1 MSSSR
6 SARRRQRTARVR
18 TVLIS
23 LLALCVI
30 APLGVVIST
39 QRLGVPFSARCD
51 LPFAAPSKCGA
62 VTSTTQPGT
71 STGTTP
77 VVAPLTGAS
86 DPTGLSTR
94 RPALTI
100 KIENTPDARPQYGV
114 DRADVVYEEIVE
126 GGITRLAAVFNQF
139 SPPKVGPV
147 RSVRKTD
154 QAIVWCLGGLFAFSG
169 GAPYA
174 VASIKTAPV
183 EIFSETRAGIAM
195 YRDPK
200 RYAPHNL
207 YANAA
212 NLFQFKGTPTPPR
225 PIFTYRAAGDATP
238 GTKVKSFR
246 VGFRMGYATS
256 FYWNKVSASWDRVI
270 FAKPDITGT
279 GVQVSPKNVVVM
291 WITYAGGVGSFGAEG
306 VMVGTGR
313 AEVFTNG
320 RAILGT
326 WSRASKTDPIVYR
339 DAAGQVIALT
349 PGQTWVELAATSD
362 PVTVVPR

>member
-1 MSSSR
+1 MTTTRSSR
-6 SARRRQRTARVR
+6 RRTQKSRRKQLATFVAVIVVGSLASVVSSQRFGFPFSENCSLPLAASSACGDVSAT
-18 TVLIS
+18 TLPGS
-23 LLALCVI
+23 STSTTPVI
-30 APLGVVIST
+30 APL
-39 QRLGVPFSARCD
+39 
-51 LPFAAPSKCGA
+51 
-62 VTSTTQPGT
+62 
-71 STGTTP
+71 TG
-77 VVAPLTGAS
+77 LT
-86 DPTGLSTR
+86 DPTRLSTH

-126 GGITRLAAVFNQF
+126 GGITRLAAVYNQF

-195 YRDPK
+195 FRDPH

-225 PIFTYRAAGDATP
+225 AIFTYRAAGAETP
-238 GTKVKSFR
+238 GTKIKSFK

-270 FAKPDITGT
+270 FAKPDVTGT

-313 AEVFTNG
+313 AQVFTNG
-320 RAILGT
+320 RAIIGT
-326 WSRASKTDPIVYR
+326 WSRSSKSDRIVYR
-339 DAAGQVIALT
+339 DSAGAEILMT

>member
-1 MSSSR
+1 MTTSRSSRRRAQKTRRRPLIAFVAIAVVASLGSLISSQRFGFPFSTRCKFPLAPSSTCGTGTTTSTIGTSSS
-6 SARRRQRTARVR
+6 T
-18 TVLIS
+18 TP
-23 LLALCVI
+23 VI
-30 APLGVVIST
+30 APL
-39 QRLGVPFSARCD
+39 
-51 LPFAAPSKCGA
+51 
-62 VTSTTQPGT
+62 
-71 STGTTP
+71 TG
-77 VVAPLTGAS
+77 LS
-86 DPTGLSTR
+86 DPTGLSIH

-154 QAIVWCLGGLFAFSG
+154 QAIVWPLGGLFAFSG

-195 YRDPK
+195 FRDPK

-212 NLFQFKGTPTPPR
+212 NLFQFKGTPTPPHS
-225 PIFTYRAAGDATP
+225 IFTYRAVGASTP
-238 GTKVKSFR
+238 GTKIKSFK

-256 FYWNKVSASWDRVI
+256 FYWNATTASWDRVI
-270 FAKPDITGT
+270 FAKPDVTGT
-279 GVQVSPKNVVVM
+279 GVQVSPKNVIVM

-320 RAILGT
+320 RAIVGT
-326 WSRASKTDPIVYR
+326 WSRASKSEPIVYR
-339 DAAGQVIALT
+339 DISGNEISMTA
-349 PGQTWVELAATSD
+349 GQTWVELNATSD
-362 PVTVVPR
+362 VVTVTPR

>member
-1 MSSSR
+1 MPTSR
-6 SARRRQRTARVR
+6 SARRRASLRRRALAVVTA
-18 TVLIS
+18 
-23 LLALCVI
+23 VI
-30 APLGVVIST
+30 AVSAVATGLST
-39 QRLGVPFSARCD
+39 QRFGRPFPVQCS
-51 LPFAAPSKCGA
+51 LPLAASTSCGA
-62 VTSTTQPGT
+62 TTSSVPTSTS
-71 STGTTP
+71 STVA
-77 VVAPLTGAS
+77 VVAPLTGLL
-86 DPTGLSTR
+86 DPTGLSIR

-174 VASIKTAPV
+174 VASISTAPV
-183 EIFSETRAGIAM
+183 QIFSETRAGIAM
-195 YRDPK
+195 FRDPK

-212 NLFQFKGTPTPPR
+212 NMFQFKGTPTPPH
-225 PIFTYRAAGDATP
+225 PIFTYREIGERS
-238 GTKVKSFR
+238 GGRKVKSFR

-256 FYWNKVSASWDRVI
+256 FYWNGATESWDRVI
-270 FAKPDITGT
+270 FAKPDVTGT

-291 WITYAGGVGSFGAEG
+291 WITYDGGVGSFGAEG

-313 AEVFTNG
+313 AQIFTDG
-320 RAILGT
+320 RTITGT
-326 WSRASKTDPIVYR
+326 WSRTTKSEPIVYR
-339 DAAGQVIALT
+339 DEAGNVIPMT

-362 PVTVVPR
+362 PVTVVGR

>member
-1 MSSSR
+1 MATSR
-6 SARRRQRTARVR
+6 SARRRATSRRRSV
-18 TVLIS
+18 V
-23 LLALCVI
+23 LLASVI
-30 APLGVVIST
+30 VLSAVGVGLSSQRFGQPFPVQCSLPLA
-39 QRLGVPFSARCD
+39 SAANCD
-51 LPFAAPSKCGA
+51 ITTSSLP
-62 VTSTTQPGT
+62 TSTS
-71 STGTTP
+71 STVP
-77 VVAPLTGAS
+77 VVAPLTGLA
-86 DPTGLSTR
+86 DPTGLSVR

-174 VASIKTAPV
+174 VASISTAPV

-195 YRDPK
+195 FRDPT

-212 NLFQFKGTPTPPR
+212 NMFQFKGTPTPPR
-225 PIFTYRAAGDATP
+225 PIFTYRETGVPASGK
-238 GTKVKSFR
+238 KVKSFR

-256 FYWNKVSASWDRVI
+256 FYWNGATESWDRVI
-270 FAKPDITGT
+270 FAKPDVTGT
-279 GVQVSPKNVVVM
+279 GAQVSPKNVVVM

-313 AEVFTNG
+313 AQVFTDG
-320 RAILGT
+320 RAVMGT
-326 WSRASKTDPIVYR
+326 WSRASKSDPIIYR
-339 DAAGQVIALT
+339 DESGNVIPLT

-362 PVTVVPR
+362 PVTVVGR

>member
-1 MSSSR
+1 MATSR
-6 SARRRQRTARVR
+6 SARRRATSRRR
-18 TVLIS
+18 TVMTLASAVFLTALGTGITSQRFGQPFPVQCS
-23 LLALCVI
+23 LPLAAATSCDTTTSSL
-30 APLGVVIST
+30 PTSST
-39 QRLGVPFSARCD
+39 
-51 LPFAAPSKCGA
+51 
-62 VTSTTQPGT
+62 
-71 STGTTP
+71 TTP
-77 VVAPLTGAS
+77 VVAPLTGLV
-86 DPTGLSTR
+86 DPTGLSVR

-100 KIENTPDARPQYGV
+100 KIENTPDARPQFGV

-174 VASIKTAPV
+174 VASISTAPV

-195 YRDPK
+195 FRDPT

-212 NLFQFKGTPTPPR
+212 NMFQFKGTPTPPR
-225 PIFTYRAAGDATP
+225 SIFTFRESGTP
-238 GTKVKSFR
+238 ASGKKVKSFR

-256 FYWNKVSASWDRVI
+256 FYWNVTTESWDRVI

-313 AEVFTNG
+313 AQVFTGG
-320 RAILGT
+320 RTVMGT
-326 WSRASKTDPIVYR
+326 WSRVTKSDPIVYR
-339 DAAGQVIALT
+339 DSAGDVIPLT

-362 PVTVVPR
+362 PVSVVHR

>member
-1 MSSSR
+1 MTTTR
-6 SARRRQRTARVR
+6 SARRRRQQWRGAV
-18 TVLIS
+18 I
-23 LLALCVI
+23 LAVVM
-30 APLGVVIST
+30 LGTLSVAVST
-39 QRLGVPFSARCD
+39 QRFGVPFATQCSFPLAAASTCGEVATT
-51 LPFAAPSKCGA
+51 LPSS
-62 VTSTTQPGT
+62 TSTTSGYT
-71 STGTTP
+71 
-77 VVAPLTGAS
+77 APLTGLN
-86 DPTGLSTR
+86 DPTGLSAH

-126 GGITRLAAVFNQF
+126 GGITRLAAVFHQF

-195 YRDPK
+195 FRDPH

-225 PIFTYRAAGDATP
+225 SIFTYRTAGEETP
-238 GTKVKSFR
+238 GTKVKSVK

-256 FYWNKVSASWDRVI
+256 FYWNGDTESWDRVI
-270 FAKPDITGT
+270 FAKRDITGT

-291 WITYAGGVGSFGAEG
+291 WMTYAGGVGSFGAEG

-320 RAILGT
+320 HAIVGT
-326 WSRASKTDPIVYR
+326 WSRTSKTEPIVYR
-339 DAAGQVIALT
+339 DDNGAVIKMT

-362 PVTVVPR
+362 PVTVVPL

>member
-1 MSSSR
+1 VTTTRSSR
-6 SARRRQRTARVR
+6 RRTQNSRRKF
-18 TVLIS
+18 LIS
-23 LLALCVI
+23 FVAIAVVASLGSFISTQRFGFPFSTQCQLPLAAGSSCGTVTTTSTPGSTSSTTPVI
-30 APLGVVIST
+30 APL
-39 QRLGVPFSARCD
+39 
-51 LPFAAPSKCGA
+51 
-62 VTSTTQPGT
+62 
-71 STGTTP
+71 TG
-77 VVAPLTGAS
+77 LS
-86 DPTGLSTR
+86 DPTGLSVH

-154 QAIVWCLGGLFAFSG
+154 QAIVWCVGGLFAFSG

-195 YRDPK
+195 FRDPK

-225 PIFTYRAAGDATP
+225 SIFTYRASGATTP
-238 GTKVKSFR
+238 GAKVKSFK

-256 FYWNKVSASWDRVI
+256 FYWNKDTASWDRVI
-270 FAKPDITGT
+270 FAKPDVTGT
-279 GVQVSPKNVVVM
+279 GVQVSPKNVIVM

-320 RAILGT
+320 RAIVGT

-339 DAAGQVIALT
+339 DSSGNEISMT

-362 PVTVVPR
+362 PVTVTPR